1 MDQEAVEGKE
11 VKGRIKWS
19 ISSCQRITAV
29 SPKVPARLLIY

>member
-1 MDQEAVEGKE
+1 MDQEVVEEKE

-29 SPKVPARLLIY
+29 GPKVPAHPLIY